1 MELAAALLVQVERW
15 FDLDL
20 EFVHDIF
27 DLLGNP
33 WSSIKLQVR
42 LKLQGAE
49 CHFPHFFVDVTRSIG
64 CTYFALS
71 VHQSSKEPG
80 VRCCHTCRW
89 I

>member
-42 LKLQGAE
+42 TQTAG
-49 CHFPHFFVDVTRSIG
+49 R
-64 CTYFALS
+64 
-71 VHQSSKEPG
+71 
-80 VRCCHTCRW
+80 
-89 I
+89 